1 MNAAAADALLFE
13 ARVIAAFGRS
23 YLVRDLAQ
31 RQWRAVR
38 RGKRADVVTGDR
50 VRCTTANA
58 EAGEAAIDEILPRRS
73 LMFRGDLGRTQE
85 LAANLDLV
93 AVVYAVRPAF
103 STALIWR
110 ALLAS
115 HASSVDSLV
124 ILNKADLAGSDD
136 AAAHLL
142 AQLNMLGYQTV
153 MLSAKQQADAAR
165 ASLAPRLH
173 GRTTLLVGQS
183 GMGKSTL
190 INLLVPDAG
199 ARTQEFS
206 ARLKVGRQTTTA
218 SRWFDLP
225 GAEGGALIDIPG
237 FQDFGLAHLTP
248 MQVAAAMPDLARW
261 LGQCRFN
268 DCRHQDEPGCAI
280 VAAVGRGAI
289 DLARYTFFRELAL
302 ALEGG
307 GERKRR
313 GARP

>member
-1 MNAAAADALLFE
+1 
-13 ARVIAAFGRS
+13 
-23 YLVRDLAQ
+23 
-31 RQWRAVR
+31 
-38 RGKRADVVTGDR
+38 
-50 VRCTTANA
+50 
-58 EAGEAAIDEILPRRS
+58 
-73 LMFRGDLGRTQE
+73 
-85 LAANLDLV
+85 
-93 AVVYAVRPAF
+93 
-103 STALIWR
+103 LIWR

-124 ILNKADLAGSDD
+124 ILNKSDLAGGDE
-136 AAAHLL
+136 AAPNVL
-142 AQLNMLGYQTV
+142 ARLGALGYQTV
-153 MLSAKQQADAAR
+153 ALSAKQQPDAAR
-165 ASLAPRLH
+165 TLLVPRLR

-248 MQVAAAMPDLARW
+248 MQVAAAMPDLAHR

-280 VAAVGRGAI
+280 VAAVGAGEI
-289 DLARYTFFRELAL
+289 DVARYTFFRELAL

-307 GERKRR
+307 EQRKRR
-313 GARP
+313 ARP